1 MNHSLDFAW
10 PWALLLLPLAALPL
24 LPRHRDALRFSH
36 LGWLPADRA
45 GRIAGWVGQA
55 LAAFAILGSVLAL
68 AGPGRPQTQVP
79 QTGRGAEIMVL
90 MDRSRSMDE
99 RMLPSDWRTI
109 DPAALRHQAR
119 SRGPQKAQVA
129 RELIGKFV
137 LQRPDDRFSLM
148 FFSAGP
154 LHAVPFTPHDA
165 VMQAGIAAGGVGPGL
180 SDTDVGRALLAAIA
194 QFDGRAYS
202 GNRIILLVTDGGAR
216 LEEPMRRRIEAALSR
231 HRIALYW
238 LYLRSFNGP
247 QLDATGEHTAETLL
261 HQFFQTLGTPYR
273 AYQAELPE
281 DLERAI
287 ADVGRQQNL
296 PLDFFEQVPRLDFS
310 RHCIAAAALAC
321 LLLLLYRST
330 LLRSWR

>member
-1 MNHSLDFAW
+1 MSGSIDFAQ
-10 PWALLLLPLAALPL
+10 PWALLLLPLALLPL
-24 LPRHRDALRFSH
+24 LPRRRDALRFSH
-36 LGWLPADRA
+36 LGWLPPDRA
-45 GRIAGWVGQA
+45 GRIAGWVGRA
-55 LAAFAILGSVLAL
+55 LAALAILGSVLAL
-68 AGPGRPQTQVP
+68 AGPGRPQTQVL
-79 QTGRGAEIMVL
+79 QTGRGAEILVL

-99 RMLPSDWRTI
+99 RMLPSDWRNI
-109 DPAALRHQAR
+109 DPTALRHQAR

-129 RELIGKFV
+129 RELLGKFV

-154 LHAVPFTPHDA
+154 LHVVPFTQHDA
-165 VMQAGIAAGGVGPGL
+165 VMQAGIAAGGIGPGL
-180 SDTDVGRALLAAIA
+180 SDTDVGRALLAAIG
-194 QFDGRAYS
+194 QFDHRAYS
-202 GNRIILLVTDGGAR
+202 GNRIILLVSDGGAR
-216 LEEPMRRRIEAALSR
+216 LDEATRRHIEAALSR
-231 HRIALYW
+231 NRIALYW

-247 QLDATGEHTAETLL
+247 LLDATSEHSAETLL
-261 HQFFQTLGTPYR
+261 HQFFQTLRTPYR

-287 ADVGRQQNL
+287 ADVGSQQNL

-321 LLLLLYRST
+321 LMLLFYRSM